1 MGVQAHAHTEPRRG
15 LSLWAGPELLYALR
29 LESVDG
35 DTPGRV
41 PRGSQSVYAPLDDQE
56 GEAGDAGPDAT
67 FDYRSGVLVGA
78 NMGLDARLA
87 ERVWLG
93 SEVALAF
100 SLVQAGQ
107 LYVPQIGTLVMERST
122 TAMLRAGLILRV
134 LL

>member
-1 MGVQAHAHTEPRRG
+1 MPVGEPVGDRER
-15 LSLWAGPELLYALR
+15 LVARPSAAAGSCSPP
-29 LESVDG
+29 V
-35 DTPGRV
+35 
-41 PRGSQSVYAPLDDQE
+41 
-56 GEAGDAGPDAT
+56 
-67 FDYRSGVLVGA
+67 VGA

-93 SEVALAF
+93 TEVALSF

>member
-1 MGVQAHAHTEPRRG
+1 VTHLAE
-15 LSLWAGPELLYALR
+15 
-29 LESVDG
+29 
-35 DTPGRV
+35 V
-41 PRGSQSVYAPLDDQE
+41 PRGSQGVYAPLDDQE
-56 GEAGDAGPDAT
+56 GEQGEAGDAGPDAT
-67 FDYRSGVLVGA
+67 FDYRSGLLVGA

-93 SEVALAF
+93 TEVALSF

-107 LYVPQIGTLVMERST
+107 LHVPQIGTLVMERST